1 MQRCYFLSLMVFAS
15 TFPIA
20 AQGQDAERL
29 EEYRQAATEGQEAF
43 NRGEFAEA
51 RRLWQHARSVL
62 PNPRVY
68 RLLGRV
74 ADALDQHVEAVRMY
88 RLALS
93 APDNG
98 NPLTDARRAEVR
110 DVLLPQAMS
119 HVGEILLEIT
129 PADAAVTVDGVPA
142 DIHEGSLLLPVGS
155 HALRVR
161 RPGYADHERRIDVL
175 ARMREPLRIALARE
189 GEGGASAEERPAE
202 RRPSSE
208 PDLTGPLVVLGIAA
222 AGLATFAVA
231 GAMALGENS
240 RLEDRCSSAT
250 TPTCG
255 PVDVQDLAALTITA
269 DVGWIVGA
277 AAAIAGLAWLGAALS
292 QNGGGSEHAVRI
304 APWASA
310 NAAGI
315 AIAGRMEVF

>member
-1 MQRCYFLSLMVFAS
+1 MLLGSTLSA
-15 TFPIA
+15 A
-20 AQGQDAERL
+20 AQDQEAERL

-43 NRGEFAEA
+43 NRGDFAEA

-68 RLLGRV
+68 RLLGRA
-74 ADALDQHVEAVRMY
+74 ADALNEPVEAVRMY

-119 HVGEILLEIT
+119 QVGELLLEIT
-129 PADAAVTVDGVPA
+129 PEDAAVTVEGVPA

-155 HALRVR
+155 HVLRVR
-161 RPGYADHERRIDVL
+161 RPGYTAHEQRIDVL
-175 ARMREPLRIALARE
+175 ARMREPLRIALTRE
-189 GEGGASAEERPAE
+189 GESSRSPEAARAERPS
-202 RRPSSE
+202 PSE

-222 AGLATFAVA
+222 VGLATFAVA
-231 GAMALGENS
+231 GALAIGENS
-240 RLEDRCSSAT
+240 KLEERCSSAT
-250 TPTCG
+250 LSPTCG
-255 PVDVQDLAALTITA
+255 ASDVESLTALTITA

-277 AAAIAGLAWLGAALS
+277 AAAIAGFAWLGVALS
-292 QNGGGSEHAVRI
+292 QNNSGEHALRI
-304 APWASA
+304 APWAYT
-310 NAAGI
+310 NAAGV
-315 AIAGRMEVF
+315 AIAGSMEVF